1 MGRGSNDLKAKAP
14 ILDPAF
20 VWIPAASHDADS
32 TLFRQRQLA
41 RMAAAQKARAE
52 ANENVVQPIRKGRK

>member
-1 MGRGSNDLKAKAP
+1 MARPRKRAP

-32 TLFRQRQLA
+32 TLFRERQRA
-41 RMAAAQKARAE
+41 RMAQAQAQAKPAPVNVAAIGK
-52 ANENVVQPIRKGRK
+52 RKTA